1 MAQASGGDAL
11 WKWILGG
18 IAAGAAVLGLLIGA
32 YAIGYDRGQND
43 GTAAAATTPAPPA
56 QTQPETTATETAPA
70 ETTPPATETQPA
82 ETGASQAQLVARGE
96 ELWSSTG
103 CAGCHSLD
111 GAAGVGPTMQGLAG
125 SKVTL
130 DDGSTVTADDAYLE
144 RAIVDPDAQVPEGF
158 KAGIMSG
165 AVASQK
171 FDTRPDDVAALVAFV
186 KAQG

>member
-1 MAQASGGDAL
+1 MAQARSGDAL

-18 IAAGAAVLGLLIGA
+18 IVAGAAVLGLLIGA
-32 YAIGYDRGQND
+32 YAIGYDRGQENP
-43 GTAAAATTPAPPA
+43 TAAAETSPPAETTPAA
-56 QTQPETTATETAPA
+56 TAAETAPA

-82 ETGASQAQLVARGE
+82 ETGASQADLVARGE
-96 ELWSSTG
+96 ELWSSAG

-111 GAAGVGPTMQGLAG
+111 GSAGVGPTMKGLAG
-125 SKVTL
+125 STVTL

-186 KAQG
+186 KSQG